1 MSHFYGTIRG
11 GRGEATRCGHKAT
24 GLVTNAAGYN
34 GAIRTRI
41 WYDEETG
48 QDRFR
53 VTLVPW
59 HGSSG
64 ESRNLVSGTLNSDIG
79 SYKIQHAVETALN
92 GIRLT
97 LRALD
102 SVKLEK
108 SES

>member
-11 GRGEATRCGHKAT
+11 GRGEATRCGHKTT

-34 GAIRTRI
+34 GAVRTRI

-59 HGSSG
+59 HGSGG
-64 ESRNLVSGTLNSDIG
+64 ESRSLVHGVLNAKAGTTLPISN
-79 SYKIQHAVETALN
+79 AL
-92 GIRLT
+92 GAIEFALQT
-97 LRALD
+97 LDQYNR
-102 SVKLEK
+102 
-108 SES
+108 